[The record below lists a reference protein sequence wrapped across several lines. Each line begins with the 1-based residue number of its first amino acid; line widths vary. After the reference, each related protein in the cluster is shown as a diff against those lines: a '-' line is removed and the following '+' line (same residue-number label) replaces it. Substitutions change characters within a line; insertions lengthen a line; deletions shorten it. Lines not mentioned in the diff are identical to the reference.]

1 MWAYNDCNA
10 ILSQIWR
17 RPSYNRSHA
26 GKIGSVSKTT
36 ISVCVFCGSRWG
48 VSPKYRQAASEIGKL
63 IASQNWQLVYGAGN
77 VGLMGDVSQAASD
90 AGGKIFG
97 VIPQHLVNM
106 EVARD
111 DLDHLIVTE
120 TMHERKK
127 VMIMNASAFVILPGG
142 FGSLDEFFE
151 ILTWR
156 QLGLHDKP
164 IILVNVD
171 HYWDELVSLV
181 DKIIAEKFADQEKT
195 DQLFDV
201 VNSSSEALRVLCNQI
216 S

>member
-1 MWAYNDCNA
+1 M
-10 ILSQIWR
+10 SE
-17 RPSYNRSHA
+17 
-26 GKIGSVSKTT
+26 TT
-36 ISVCVFCGSRWG
+36 ISVCVFCGSRRG
-48 VSPKYRQAASEIGKL
+48 TSPKYRQAAKEIGKL
-63 IASQNWQLVYGAGN
+63 IASQSWRLVYGAGN

-97 VIPQHLVNM
+97 VIPQHLVSM

-111 DLDHLIVTE
+111 DLNHIIITE

-127 VMIMNASAFVILPGG
+127 VMIMNANAFVILPGG

-151 ILTWR
+151 VLTWR

-171 HYWDELVSLV
+171 HYWDELISLA
-181 DKIIAEKFADQEKT
+181 DKIVAEKFAEQKKIN
-195 DQLFDV
+195 QLFDV
-201 VNSSSEALRVLCNQI
+201 VNSSSEALRVLRNQI